1 MTSII
6 SKRNIA
12 IIAAIAV
19 AAIVVGTYFVWGLS
33 AQSKVPNIKFIEF
46 VPEGTITIKQG
57 DQLAIRFNIVNNEPY
72 PVTGASVSTMHDGQ
86 SQFFTLDRP
95 LAAINGTIGANG
107 GRTGMQT
114 VSVFGNVNNQQAVES
129 NFTVRLYVTDG
140 QLVDT
145 KTFKVR
151 LEK

>member
-1 MTSII
+1 MTTVT

-12 IIAAIAV
+12 IIGAIAV
-19 AAIVVGTYFVWGLS
+19 AIIVAAVYFVSGFA
-33 AQSKVPNIKFIEF
+33 AQPQVPNIKFIEF
-46 VPEGTITIKQG
+46 APEGTVTIKQG
-57 DQLAIRFNIVNNEPY
+57 DQLVIRFNIVNNEPY
-72 PVTGASVSTMHDGQ
+72 PVTAASVSTIHDGQ
-86 SQFFTLDRP
+86 SQFFTIDRP
-95 LAAINGTIGANG
+95 LATINGTIGANG

-114 VSVFGNVNNQQAVES
+114 VSVIGNVNNQQAVES